1 MSSQIDSSHRQRQ
14 SRALRNR
21 GKPRKK
27 VLARPS
33 VHGAGLSAGK
43 AASPGTAS
51 PAQAHTGAESGPKS
65 KLRWLIWPLV
75 ILQLALLAV
84 VVMLIRAPKP
94 DLPELPD
101 REVREVRFQI
111 RGGEDI
117 VESVYYG
124 EEVSLPASVDVGG
137 FTFLGWEE
145 PDGRIESHSSVPVYR
160 NMVYTA
166 RLIPAFETE
175 KHIPYLHTDEEA
187 VLDVDGPI
195 TVREFVSI
203 LYLLLDTDETGSG
216 IFADVPKDDS
226 CYDAAAYLKDLGI
239 LSGSKLHPDSNLSC
253 GELLET
259 LCRFFPAA
267 DGTFVFQDL
276 EADNPYYPSF
286 CTAAAYGWIPSG
298 TLVRA
303 DATNDISRGPFAR
316 IMNHVLQRDAVR
328 HLDQD
333 DVGTILDV
341 PPSGDY
347 YDDVVEA
354 VIPHEY
360 RMRNDEEVWISS
372 EALPVHEPGFF
383 FAGVRLH
390 YIDEDGIPAVNCN
403 VNGLDYNRNGEV
415 TTGDSWLDRKLW
427 KILEDNIDPEEM
439 DREEMLRAVYDH
451 VVQTYT
457 YRYGSMYSFGAEGW
471 AVKEAK
477 RMLDYGSGN
486 CYCFAAL
493 FYELARFVGY
503 DAKIYSGRVYGEQYE
518 YRAYDGDLV
527 YAPIGY
533 TPHGWVEID
542 FDGVP
547 YIFDTEYEYRSWG
560 LKQMFKADDTIRKQY
575 GYTKAETQS
584 E

>member
-187 VLDVDGPI
+187 VLDGAP
-195 TVREFVSI
+195 
-203 LYLLLDTDETGSG
+203 L
-216 IFADVPKDDS
+216 K
-226 CYDAAAYLKDLGI
+226 DAAVFA
-239 LSGSKLHPDSNLSC
+239 S
-253 GELLET
+253 
-259 LCRFFPAA
+259 A
-267 DGTFVFQDL
+267 D
-276 EADNPYYPSF
+276 
-286 CTAAAYGWIPSG
+286 
-298 TLVRA
+298 
-303 DATNDISRGPFAR
+303 
-316 IMNHVLQRDAVR
+316 
-328 HLDQD
+328 
-333 DVGTILDV
+333 
-341 PPSGDY
+341 
-347 YDDVVEA
+347 
-354 VIPHEY
+354 
-360 RMRNDEEVWISS
+360 
-372 EALPVHEPGFF
+372 
-383 FAGVRLH
+383 
-390 YIDEDGIPAVNCN
+390 
-403 VNGLDYNRNGEV
+403 
-415 TTGDSWLDRKLW
+415 
-427 KILEDNIDPEEM
+427 
-439 DREEMLRAVYDH
+439 
-451 VVQTYT
+451 
-457 YRYGSMYSFGAEGW
+457 
-471 AVKEAK
+471 
-477 RMLDYGSGN
+477 
-486 CYCFAAL
+486 
-493 FYELARFVGY
+493 
-503 DAKIYSGRVYGEQYE
+503 
-518 YRAYDGDLV
+518 
-527 YAPIGY
+527 
-533 TPHGWVEID
+533 
-542 FDGVP
+542 
-547 YIFDTEYEYRSWG
+547 
-560 LKQMFKADDTIRKQY
+560 
-575 GYTKAETQS
+575 
-584 E
+584 